1 MWITGRSYVM
11 SPFQHMQLG
20 AFVGNGF
27 NHPARRSNFSRVAL
41 AGGFVVASAMM
52 LILYNIAQVSYH
64 AVDGTAEIRTSAAK
78 IHEDLD
84 RLNQAIADADR
95 KLSGEVAKLDGVLAR
110 VEAVSALQSSSV
122 GDRRTEMAHP
132 DQTDLIVHRSSG
144 TRRTP
149 VLSPSPDKRSSR
161 KVESEKVRRADAQVL
176 HGHAMKRED

>member
-1 MWITGRSYVM
+1 M
-11 SPFQHMQLG
+11 SPFQRMQLG

-52 LILYNIAQVSYH
+52 LISYNIAQVSYH
-64 AVDGTAEIRTSAAK
+64 AADGTAEIRTSAAK

-95 KLSGEVAKLDGVLAR
+95 KLSGEVAKLDGVLA
-110 VEAVSALQSSSV
+110 ALQSSSV